1 MGCVL
6 DGVLESRDSG
16 YGVNL
21 KAIYRIVERDLLA
34 QLRSR
39 AFFVQTL
46 LLPLILTLIL
56 GTALGGSKAISPV
69 PVGLVAADDSISQ
82 GLEKIL
88 TDANLATV
96 QRFTITE
103 GEAAVRTGRL
113 VMLVE
118 LPEDTRRDLLRA
130 NASAKVRIISDAA
143 SRERA
148 LVIEQVT
155 RAYLAQL
162 EAGRSALLGAV
173 QALQPPDAPTLGRY
187 IATIQ
192 PRVQTA
198 LENPTVQIS
207 RSLAS
212 GRSQGLLAYYAIAF
226 GVMFTLLS
234 VTNGAGGLL
243 DEIERGTIA
252 RLLSAPLTPT
262 GLILAKFLALSMLA
276 ILQLGLFAIMTS
288 LLFGVSWGPVFPA
301 FIGIVATAAA
311 AAGFGGVVIG
321 LAQSHEQVNVLSL
334 VFVLI
339 MSLLGGSIWPIETLP
354 GLAQGLSRLTYNRWA
369 IEGFQTLSV
378 PGLGLSDILPDVLVL
393 SVMGTIGLAFGA
405 VRLTRWFRL

>member
-1 MGCVL
+1 M
-6 DGVLESRDSG
+6 
-16 YGVNL
+16 NL
-21 KAIYRIVERDLLA
+21 RAIYRIVERDLRA

-39 AFFVQTL
+39 SFFVQTL
-46 LLPLILTLIL
+46 LLPLVLTLIL
-56 GTALGGSKAISPV
+56 GTALGGTKAISPV
-69 PVGLVAADDSISQ
+69 PVGLVGVDDSISR

-88 TDANLATV
+88 TDAKLASV
-96 QRFTITE
+96 QRFSAAE
-103 GEAAVRTGRL
+103 GEAAVRAGRL
-113 VMLVE
+113 VMLIE
-118 LPEDTRRDLLRA
+118 LPDDTRRALLRA
-130 NASAKVRIISDAA
+130 NESAEVRIISDAA

-162 EAGRSALLGAV
+162 EAGRAALLGAV
-173 QALQPPDAPTLGRY
+173 QALKPPDAPTLGRS
-187 IATIQ
+187 IDAIQ

-198 LENPTVQIS
+198 LEKPTVQIS
-207 RSLAS
+207 RSIAI

-243 DEIERGTIA
+243 DEIERGTIT

-262 GLILAKFLALSMLA
+262 GLIVAKFVALSLLA
-276 ILQLGLFAIMTS
+276 IAQLGLFAVMTS
-288 LLFGVSWGPVFPA
+288 LLFGVSWGPIVPA
-301 FIGIVATAAA
+301 FVGIVATAAA

-321 LAQSHEQVNVLSL
+321 LAQSHEQVNVISL

-378 PGLGLSDILPDVLVL
+378 PGLGLGDILPDVLVL
-393 SVMGTIGLAFGA
+393 LVMGAIGLAFGA
-405 VRLTRWFRL
+405 IRLSRWFRL

>member
-1 MGCVL
+1 M
-6 DGVLESRDSG
+6 
-16 YGVNL
+16 NL
-21 KAIYRIVERDLLA
+21 GAIYRIAQRDLSA

-39 AFFVQTL
+39 SFFVQTV
-46 LLPLILTLIL
+46 LLPLVLTLIL
-56 GTALGGSKAISPV
+56 GTALGGSRAISPV
-69 PVGLVAADDSISQ
+69 PVGLVGPEDSISR

-88 TDANLATV
+88 EDAKLATV
-96 QRFTITE
+96 QHFALLE
-103 GEAAVRTGRL
+103 GESAVRAGRL

-118 LPEDTRRDLLRA
+118 LPKNARRALGRVGETTE
-130 NASAKVRIISDAA
+130 VRIISDAA

-162 EAGRSALLGAV
+162 EAGRDAVLGAV
-173 QALQPPDAPTLGRY
+173 QALKPPDAPTLGRY
-187 IATIQ
+187 FAAAQ
-192 PRVQTA
+192 PRAQKA
-198 LENPTVQIS
+198 LEQPTVQIS

-234 VTNGAGGLL
+234 VTNGASGVL

-262 GLILAKFLALSMLA
+262 GLIVAKFVALTALAVA
-276 ILQLGLFAIMTS
+276 QLGLFALTTS
-288 LLFGVSWGPVFPA
+288 LLYGVSWGPIFPA
-301 FIGIVATAAA
+301 FVGIVATAAA
-311 AAGFGGVVIG
+311 AAGFGGIVIG
-321 LAQSHEQVNVLSL
+321 LAQSHEQVNVISL
-334 VFVLI
+334 VFVLV

-369 IEGFQTLSV
+369 IEVFQTLSV
-378 PGLGLSDILPDVLVL
+378 PGLGLPDIWPDVIVL
-393 SVMGTIGLAFGA
+393 IAMGALGLAFGA
-405 VRLTRWFRL
+405 IRLSRWFRL

>member
-1 MGCVL
+1 MNF
-6 DGVLESRDSG
+6 R
-16 YGVNL
+16 
-21 KAIYRIVERDLLA
+21 AIYRIVERDLLA

-69 PVGLVAADDSISQ
+69 PVGLVAADDSISR

-88 TDANLATV
+88 TDANLASV
-96 QRFTITE
+96 QRFTATE
-103 GEAAVRTGRL
+103 GEAAVREGRL

-118 LPEDTRRDLLRA
+118 LPDSARRALLRTD
-130 NASAKVRIISDAA
+130 ASAEVRIISDAA

-187 IATIQ
+187 IAAIQ

-198 LENPTVQIS
+198 LEHPIVQIS

-262 GLILAKFLALSMLA
+262 GLILAKFLALTILA
-276 ILQLGLFAIMTS
+276 ILQLGLFAVMTS
-288 LLFGVSWGPVFPA
+288 LLFGVSWGPVLPA

-378 PGLGLSDILPDVLVL
+378 PGLGLPDILPDVLVL
-393 SVMGTIGLAFGA
+393 SLMGAIGLAFGA
-405 VRLTRWFRL
+405 ARLTRWFRL